1 MEIAASYLVNYTTW
15 NPSDFWCVLITI
27 LFLIS
32 FFQLLSFCWRERQTS
47 YICFYKSWSWNTYFS
62 RYMDIYL
69 PN

>member
-32 FFQLLSFCWRERQTS
+32 FFSFCLNEYPELVGKKTD
-47 YICFYKSWSWNTYFS
+47 F
-62 RYMDIYL
+62 DIKTIDAENNPL
-69 PN
+69 GKDN